1 MKENNSENE
10 KSFVLDGMSNM
21 LSDIKVLLEERP
33 SNEGNEDLALLS
45 DRLNLLQQDI
55 QVLKDKTIVNHQ
67 DWEDS
72 LIIVKKY
79 IEALQ
84 VCKDMVKTRADV
96 FAELQHIAEQ
106 VKRLERITVH
116 KCHSFELKTSR
127 PFFFQIGLIIV
138 VMALICGNAYQF
150 KTNRKLEDNDL
161 KYRHI
166 LMRGGI
172 NGGKLD
178 TLETCFNRNRNDEQI
193 DALRE
198 EVERFEYRSKKVA
211 EKLEQIRLLK
221 KETSILENK

>member
-1 MKENNSENE
+1 MKDNNSENE
-10 KSFVLDGMSNM
+10 MSLVLDGMSNM

-33 SNEGNEDLALLS
+33 SNDGNEDLALLS

-55 QVLKDKTIVNHQ
+55 QALKDKTIVNHQ

-72 LIIVKKY
+72 LIVVKKY

-150 KTNRKLEDNDL
+150 KRNRKLEDNDL
-161 KYRHI
+161 KYRYI
-166 LMRGGI
+166 LMRGGV
-172 NGGKLD
+172 NGSKLD
-178 TLETCFNRNRNDEQI
+178 TLETCFNRNRNDEQVDVI
-193 DALRE
+193 RE
-198 EVERFEYRSKKVA
+198 QVEKFEYRSKKRA
-211 EKLEQIRLLK
+211 EKLEQVRLLK
-221 KETSILENK
+221 QKVTDLEK